1 MYNIPDDAARMSWAP
16 WCDDEQDNR
25 CPCCGELR
33 IYSVS
38 LRRRVCECDA
48 DRFGGDE

>member
-1 MYNIPDDAARMSWAP
+1 MFNIPDDAARMSWAP
-16 WCDDEQDNR
+16 WCDDEQDSNR

-38 LRRRVCECDA
+38 LRRRVCECD
-48 DRFGGDE
+48 GGDE